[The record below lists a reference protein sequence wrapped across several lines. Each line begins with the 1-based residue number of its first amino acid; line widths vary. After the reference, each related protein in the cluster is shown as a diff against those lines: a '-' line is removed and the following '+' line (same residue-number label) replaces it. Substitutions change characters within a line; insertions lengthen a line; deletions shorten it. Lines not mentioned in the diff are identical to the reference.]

1 LLQIGKNRAIPTG
14 WRNDDIDLISLVI
27 YKYKTNYVY
36 EHINLISGEK
46 MEPTNLQIFVAEV
59 KGTGESE
66 YMGVYKQ
73 VPLRLRA
80 GVFAEVEALQEMMAR
95 TQKVSRNKVIND
107 LLEIAIDQVKGSLD
121 EKSLQDFNMFASQH
135 YNDFTGS
142 GDLSDD

>member
-1 LLQIGKNRAIPTG
+1 
-14 WRNDDIDLISLVI
+14 
-27 YKYKTNYVY
+27 
-36 EHINLISGEK
+36 

-66 YMGVYKQ
+66 YMGIYKQ

-80 GVFAEVEALQEMMAR
+80 GVFAEVEAFQEMMAR

-107 LLEIAIDQVKGSLD
+107 LLQIAIDHVRDSLD
-121 EKSLQDFNMFASQH
+121 EKSLEDFNMFASHH
-135 YNDFTGS
+135 YNEFTGS

>member
-1 LLQIGKNRAIPTG
+1 
-14 WRNDDIDLISLVI
+14 
-27 YKYKTNYVY
+27 
-36 EHINLISGEK
+36 

-66 YMGVYKQ
+66 YMGIYKQ

-121 EKSLQDFNMFASQH
+121 EKSLEQFNMFASNH